1 MDWAKEQMTRKEFD
15 IPRIKGQEALILKQP
30 TVLYILV

>member
-1 MDWAKEQMTRKEFD
+1 MDWAKEQMTRKDFD

-30 TVLYILV
+30 TMLYNLV